1 MLLKRRRKTK
11 RLGRVSVEP
20 VTASDLNLALDLQ
33 VALAQSQGAELPE
46 QAALE
51 QWVSAALEGQMAEAE
66 LTIRLVEND
75 ESAALNKQ
83 YRDKQGPTNVLSFP
97 FEAPAD
103 VLLPLLG
110 DLIIC
115 APLVAQEAQ
124 EQGKPVRAHWA
135 HLVVHGILH
144 LRGYDHIDD
153 SDAREMEDLERKIM
167 AYLGFD
173 DPYMDD
179 DVA

>member
-1 MLLKRRRKTK
+1 M
-11 RLGRVSVEP
+11 SVEP
-20 VTASDLNLALDLQ
+20 VTASNLNLALDLQ
-33 VALAQSQGAELPE
+33 VALAQSQGAELPG

-51 QWVSAALEGQMAEAE
+51 QWVAAALEGQMAEAE

-83 YRDKQGPTNVLSFP
+83 YRDRQGPTNVLSFP

-103 VLLPLLG
+103 VPLPLLG

-115 APLVAQEAQ
+115 VPLVASEAQ
-124 EQGKPVRAHWA
+124 EQGKSVRAHWA
-135 HLVVHGILH
+135 HLVVHGVLH

-173 DPYMDD
+173 DPYMDGG
-179 DVA
+179 VAQ

>member
-1 MLLKRRRKTK
+1 
-11 RLGRVSVEP
+11 VSVEP
-20 VTASDLNLALDLQ
+20 VTASNLNLALDLQ
-33 VALAQSQGAELPE
+33 VALAQSQGAELPG

-51 QWVSAALEGQMAEAE
+51 QWVAAALEGQMAEAE

-83 YRDKQGPTNVLSFP
+83 YRDRQGPTNVLSFP

-103 VLLPLLG
+103 VPLPLLG

-115 APLVAQEAQ
+115 VPLVASEAQ
-124 EQGKPVRAHWA
+124 EQGKSVRAHWA
-135 HLVVHGILH
+135 HLVVHGVLH

-173 DPYMDD
+173 DPYMDGG
-179 DVA
+179 VAQ

>member
-1 MLLKRRRKTK
+1 
-11 RLGRVSVEP
+11 VSVEP

-46 QAALE
+46 QVVLE
-51 QWVSAALEGQMAEAE
+51 QWVTAALEGQMEEAE

-75 ESAALNKQ
+75 ESASLNQQ
-83 YRDKQGPTNVLSFP
+83 YRDRPGPTNVLSFP

-103 VLLPLLG
+103 VPLPLLG

-115 APLVAQEAQ
+115 VPLVAQEAQ
-124 EQGKPVRAHWA
+124 EQGKAVRAHWA
-135 HLVVHGILH
+135 HLVVHGVLH

-173 DPYMDD
+173 DPYMDGG
-179 DVA
+179 VAQ

>member
-1 MLLKRRRKTK
+1 M
-11 RLGRVSVEP
+11 SVEP
-20 VTASDLNLALDLQ
+20 VTASNLNLALDLQ

-46 QAALE
+46 QAVLE

-66 LTIRLVEND
+66 LTIRLVEDD

-83 YRDKQGPTNVLSFP
+83 YRDRQGPTNVLSFP

-103 VLLPLLG
+103 VPLPLLG

-115 APLVAQEAQ
+115 VPLVVSEAQ

-135 HLVVHGILH
+135 HLVVHGVLH

-173 DPYMDD
+173 DPYMDGGM
-179 DVA
+179 AQ

>member
-1 MLLKRRRKTK
+1 M
-11 RLGRVSVEP
+11 SVEP

-33 VALAQSQGAELPE
+33 LALAQSQGAELPE
-46 QAALE
+46 QIALE
-51 QWVSAALEGQMAEAE
+51 QWVTAALEGQMEEAE

-75 ESAALNKQ
+75 ESASLNKQ
-83 YRDKQGPTNVLSFP
+83 YRNKQGPTNVLSFP
-97 FEAPAD
+97 FEAPVD
-103 VLLPLLG
+103 VPLPLLG

-124 EQGKPVRAHWA
+124 EQGKTVRAHWA
-135 HLVVHGILH
+135 HLVVHGVLH

-173 DPYMDD
+173 DPYMDG

>member
-1 MLLKRRRKTK
+1 MA
-11 RLGRVSVEP
+11 GRVSGDFNQSASP
-20 VTASDLNLALDLQ
+20 VLDLALDLQ
-33 VALAQSQGAELPE
+33 MALQQSKDVDLPLQE
-46 QAALE
+46 DLE
-51 QWVSAALEGQMAEAE
+51 QWVTAALEGAMGEAE

-75 ESAALNKQ
+75 ESASLNQQ
-83 YRDKQGPTNVLSFP
+83 YRNKSGPTNVLSFP

-103 VLLPLLG
+103 VELPLLG

-115 APLVAQEAQ
+115 VPLVVCEARQ
-124 EQGKPVRAHWA
+124 QGKTVRAHWA
-135 HLVVHGILH
+135 HLVIHGVLH

-153 SDAREMEDLERKIM
+153 AEAREMEDLERKIM

-179 DVA
+179 SVA

>member
-1 MLLKRRRKTK
+1 
-11 RLGRVSVEP
+11 VSVEP

-33 VALAQSQGAELPE
+33 LALAQSQGAELPE

-51 QWVSAALEGQMAEAE
+51 QWVKAALEGRMEEAE

-75 ESAALNKQ
+75 ESASLNKQ
-83 YRDKQGPTNVLSFP
+83 YRNKQGPTNVLSFP

-103 VLLPLLG
+103 VPLPLLG

-124 EQGKPVRAHWA
+124 EQGKTVRAHWA
-135 HLVVHGILH
+135 HLVVHGVLH

-173 DPYMDD
+173 DPYMDGG
-179 DVA
+179 VAQ

>member
-1 MLLKRRRKTK
+1 
-11 RLGRVSVEP
+11 VSVEP

-46 QAALE
+46 QVALE
-51 QWVSAALEGQMAEAE
+51 QWVTAALEGQMEEAE

-75 ESAALNKQ
+75 ESASLNQQ
-83 YRDKQGPTNVLSFP
+83 YRDRPGPTNVLSFP

-103 VLLPLLG
+103 VPLPLLG

-115 APLVAQEAQ
+115 VPLVAQEAQ
-124 EQGKPVRAHWA
+124 EQGKAVRAHWA
-135 HLVVHGILH
+135 HLVVHGVLH

-173 DPYMDD
+173 DPYMDGG
-179 DVA
+179 VAQ

>member
-1 MLLKRRRKTK
+1 
-11 RLGRVSVEP
+11 VSVEP
-20 VTASDLNLALDLQ
+20 VTASNLNLALDLQ

-46 QAALE
+46 QAVLE

-66 LTIRLVEND
+66 LTIRLVEDD

-83 YRDKQGPTNVLSFP
+83 YRDRQGPTNVLSFP

-103 VLLPLLG
+103 VPLPLLG

-115 APLVAQEAQ
+115 VPLVVSEAQ

-135 HLVVHGILH
+135 HLVVHGVLH

-173 DPYMDD
+173 DPYMDGGM
-179 DVA
+179 AQ

>member
-1 MLLKRRRKTK
+1 M
-11 RLGRVSVEP
+11 GVEP
-20 VTASDLNLALDLQ
+20 VTASNLNLALDLQ

-46 QAALE
+46 QAVLE
-51 QWVSAALEGQMAEAE
+51 QWVTAALEGQIGEAE

-75 ESAALNKQ
+75 ESALLNKQ

-103 VLLPLLG
+103 VPLPLLG

-115 APLVAQEAQ
+115 VPLVAQEAQ
-124 EQGKPVRAHWA
+124 EQGKAVRAHWA
-135 HLVVHGILH
+135 HLVVHGVLH

-153 SDAREMEDLERKIM
+153 NEAREMEDLERKIM
-167 AYLGFD
+167 AYLGFG

-179 DVA
+179 DVAQ

>member
-1 MLLKRRRKTK
+1 MV
-11 RLGRVSVEP
+11 GNVNVEP
-20 VTASDLNLALDLQ
+20 GQPERVNLDLALDLQ
-33 VALAQSQGAELPE
+33 VELPQSQNADLPA
-46 QAALE
+46 QADLE
-51 QWVSAALEGQMAEAE
+51 QWVAAALEGTMDEAE

-97 FEAPAD
+97 FEAPPD
-103 VLLPLLG
+103 VSLSLLG
-110 DLIIC
+110 DLVIC

-124 EQGKPVRAHWA
+124 AQGKRTRAHWA
-135 HLVVHGILH
+135 HLVVHGVLH

-179 DVA
+179 GVA

>member
-1 MLLKRRRKTK
+1 M
-11 RLGRVSVEP
+11 SVEP

>member
-1 MLLKRRRKTK
+1 
-11 RLGRVSVEP
+11 VSVEP
-20 VTASDLNLALDLQ
+20 VTASNLNLALDLQ
-33 VALAQSQGAELPE
+33 IALAQSQGAELPE
-46 QAALE
+46 QVALE

-83 YRDKQGPTNVLSFP
+83 YRDRQGPTNVLSFP

-103 VLLPLLG
+103 VPLPLLG

-115 APLVAQEAQ
+115 VPLVASEAR
-124 EQGKPVRAHWA
+124 EQDKPVHAHWA
-135 HLVVHGILH
+135 HLVVHGVLH

-173 DPYMDD
+173 DPYVDG
-179 DVA
+179 DVAQ